1 MAGTALPG
9 GLTTRRTW
17 RSATLMER
25 RVESSSA
32 HTLVFEVEG
41 WPEHL
46 PGQHLDLRL
55 TAEDGYQ
62 AARSYSLAAP
72 SDGTRV
78 EITVQRTTNG
88 EVSPFLTDVLMVGDA
103 VEVRGPIGGWF
114 VWRAESAGAVLLIG
128 GGSGI
133 VPLMSMIRA
142 RPRDSMASF
151 RLLYSVRMPH
161 DRLYVD
167 ELEHHSAEATGVD
180 VSWIYTRFTSDSGG
194 RPAGRLSMTDLH
206 EQGWPAKAEPS
217 CYVCGPT
224 AFVESAASLL
234 LAAGHDES
242 KIKTERFG
250 GV

>member
-1 MAGTALPG
+1 MAGTALSR
-9 GLTTRRTW
+9 GLTTRRAW
-17 RSATLMER
+17 RPATLMER
-25 RVESSSA
+25 RIESSSA
-32 HTLVFEVEG
+32 HTLVFEVRA
-41 WPEHL
+41 WAEHL

-72 SDGTRV
+72 FDGTRV

-114 VWRAESAGAVLLIG
+114 VWRPESAGDVLLIA

-142 RPRDSMASF
+142 RPDDSMASF
-151 RLLYSVRMPH
+151 RLMYSVRTPD
-161 DRLYVD
+161 DRLYAA
-167 ELEHHSAEATGVD
+167 ELERHSVDTTGVD
-180 VSWIYTRFTSDSGG
+180 VTWIYTRFNPSSGG
-194 RPAGRLSMTDLH
+194 RPAGRLAMSDLDAH
-206 EQGWPAKAEPS
+206 ALPATSNPS

-242 KIKTERFG
+242 RVKTERFG